1 MSKYLSKLKEYLKT
15 FAGLFNRYSSVI
27 FFVVFAALAGYLVMR
42 IGTLARL
49 EPTQAE
55 LDTKLSEIKK
65 TKIDTDAVDKLQE
78 LEERDISIEAL
89 FDNGRTN
96 PFED

>member
-1 MSKYLSKLKEYLKT
+1 MNKYLTILKKYLSQ
-15 FAGLFNRYSSVI
+15 ASRLFTHYTLII
-27 FFVVFAALAGYLVMR
+27 FFVVFAGLAGYLVIK
-42 IGTLARL
+42 IGELSRL
-49 EPTQAE
+49 EPSQAE

-65 TKIDTDAVDKLQE
+65 IKTDTDAINKLKE